1 MIVKDVITGTGIM
14 DLLFHSMFILLF
26 LIKPVDFS
34 APENLQV
41 SNSFFYHEKIA
52 DSLAAEEKHEE
63 AAEN

>member
-1 MIVKDVITGTGIM
+1 M